1 MIYLAGTDFSHL
13 TDDEILN
20 GIKALNIPDYIR
32 TKSYGVDVRE
42 TLAQMTEMLMQLA
55 YNQGMSPQQAQEF
68 VYEINNKIDK
78 GEVTMSDL
86 SQEIKEAFTGGAV
99 AVVGVDAV
107 GTENVKDGAIALEKL
122 SENLRAEVEGEIHA
136 IQNLVRNGNFA
147 NTENWETSTGVAISG
162 GVATLT
168 ANGSTQFLTQNELW
182 EANLNTG
189 HDIFISFEILENT
202 LVGNGAF
209 GFNGLGV
216 DDFSSGENING
227 SVGTHTLVQKVRSG
241 TGKDNRISFWLS
253 GGYTSGRV
261 KIANVVVVDL
271 TKTFGNNQPNSS
283 YIENLLKE
291 NGGYFAN
298 LSSSDILKNEFVKS
312 SHNLGTSVII
322 KPQLTLGRVTL
333 TDGTIWDMD
342 GNKAYFG
349 TTNKIKIPYGTKRI
363 RHNFMPYFPSDGTA
377 GYAMYDASG
386 AFLYGGKSTNIE
398 LNGQERYFS
407 VTGYDLTKRH
417 DALYKIQFI
426 FDEEVKSLKNKKINF
441 IGDSITWG
449 TNPDSAD
456 VNTTT
461 SDTTRLKPFSETVYE
476 LTGALTT
483 NYGWGGRTLAVDRE
497 DGSLGVINL
506 IDLPESIDFDAD
518 IVFILIGINDLHT
531 TRELGAFGDTTASTF
546 YGALDILCKKISTN
560 WRVSEGKQ
568 VAISTYFD
576 YDREPNWS
584 AWMDAIRTVCKQY
597 AIPVADLM
605 YEARINPKTD
615 DGELFAY
622 RADGL
627 KDPHPKQAGYDAM
640 GRYYANW
647 LKSHFEI

>member
-1 MIYLAGTDFSHL
+1 MAGTDFSHL

-99 AVVGVDAV
+99 AVVGVGAV

-122 SENLRAEVEGEIHA
+122 SGNLRAEVEGEIYA
-136 IQNLVRNGNFA
+136 IQNLVKNGNFA
-147 NTENWETSTGVAISG
+147 TSDNWSISTGVAISD
-162 GVATLT
+162 GVATMT
-168 ANGSTQFLTQNELW
+168 ANGSTQYLNQSDLW
-182 EANLNTG
+182 TANTNTS
-189 HDIFISFEILENT
+189 HDIFISFEVLENT
-202 LVGNGAF
+202 LVGSGAF
-209 GFNGLGV
+209 GFNNVGV
-216 DDFSSGENING
+216 DDFSNGRNIEA
-227 SVGTHTLVQKVRSG
+227 SVGTHTVIQKVRNG
-241 TGKDNRISFWLS
+241 AGKDNRISFWLNS
-253 GGYTSGRV
+253 GYTSGSI
-261 KIANVVVVDL
+261 KIKNVVAIDL
-271 TKTFGNNQPNSS
+271 TETFGNNQPNTS
-283 YIENLLKE
+283 YLEDLLKE

-298 LSSSDILKNEFVKS
+298 LGSSDVVKYEFVNS
-312 SHNLGTSVII
+312 SRDLGISVIVE
-322 KPQLTLGRVTL
+322 PELTLGRVTM
-333 TDGTIWDMD
+333 TDGKIWDMA
-342 GNKAYFG
+342 NNRNYMG
-349 TTNKIKIPYGTKRI
+349 TTNKIEIPYGTKRI
-363 RHNFMPYFPSDGTA
+363 RHNFMPYFPSDGNP
-377 GYAMYDASG
+377 GYALYDDSG
-386 AFLYGGKSTNIE
+386 AFLYGDKGTNIE
-398 LNGQERYFS
+398 LNGRERYFS
-407 VTGYDLTKRH
+407 VVSYDYYQRH

-426 FDEEVKSLKNKKINF
+426 FDDKVKSLANKKINF
-441 IGDSITWG
+441 VGDSITWG
-449 TNPDSAD
+449 TNPDSMD
-456 VNTTT
+456 VNTDT
-461 SDTTRLKPFSETVYE
+461 SDNTRLKPFSETVCE

-506 IDLPESIDFDAD
+506 IDFKDRIDFDAD

-531 TRELGAFGDTTASTF
+531 TRELGTFGDTTADTF

-560 WRVSEGKQ
+560 WRISEGKQ

-576 YDREPNWS
+576 YDRESNWA

-605 YEARINPKTD
+605 YEGRINPKID

-622 RADGL
+622 RADGM
-627 KDPHPKQAGYDAM
+627 KDPHPKQAGYDVM

>member
-1 MIYLAGTDFSHL
+1 MAGTDFSHL
-13 TDDEILN
+13 TDDELIN

-32 TKSYGVDVRE
+32 TKTYGVDVRE

-55 YNQGMSPQQAQEF
+55 YNQGMTPQQAQDW
-68 VYEINNKIDK
+68 VSQLNNKIVK
-78 GEVTMSDL
+78 GQVTMSDL
-86 SQEIKEAFTGGAV
+86 TQEVKEALTGGAV
-99 AVVGVDAV
+99 AVVGENAV
-107 GTENVKDGAIALEKL
+107 GAENVKDGAITIEKL
-122 SENLRAEVEGEIHA
+122 SVSFKNDIENEIYA
-136 IQNLVRNGNFA
+136 IKNLVKNGNFA
-147 NTENWETSTGVAISG
+147 NSSNWTSSTGVAIAN
-162 GVATLT
+162 GVATMT
-168 ANGSTQFLTQNELW
+168 ANGSTQYLNQNDLW
-182 EANLNTG
+182 EANFNTG

-209 GFNGLGV
+209 GFNNLGA
-216 DDFSSGENING
+216 DDFSKGENIDT
-227 SVGTHTLVQKVRSG
+227 SVGTHTLIQKVRSDV
-241 TGKDNRISFWLS
+241 GKDSRISFWLNS
-253 GGYTSGRV
+253 GFTSGSLTI
-261 KIANVVVVDL
+261 KNVVVIDL
-271 TKTFGNNQPNSS
+271 TETFGNNQPNLS
-283 YIENLLKE
+283 YLENLIE
-291 NGGYFAN
+291 VIGGHFTS
-298 LSSSDILKNEFVKS
+298 LSSSDVLKNEFVKS
-312 SHNLGTSVII
+312 SYDLGASVIVKPNVTFGRITETNGRIWDFNGNKKYLGTT
-322 KPQLTLGRVTL
+322 K
-333 TDGTIWDMD
+333 
-342 GNKAYFG
+342 
-349 TTNKIKIPYGTKRI
+349 KIKIPRGTKRL
-363 RHNFMPYFPSDGTA
+363 RHNFIPYLPSDGTA
-377 GYAMYDASG
+377 GYAMYDYLG
-386 AFLYGGKSTNIE
+386 NFLYGGKGTNIE
-398 LNGQERYFS
+398 LTGQEAYFS
-407 VTGYDLTKRH
+407 VTGYDFTQRH

-426 FDEEVKSLKNKKINF
+426 FDEEVKSLANKKINF

-461 SDTTRLKPFSETVYE
+461 SDTTRLKPFSETVSE

-483 NYGWGGRTLAVDRE
+483 NYGWGGRTLAVDRS

-506 IDLPESIDFDAD
+506 IDLEDRIDFDAD

-531 TRELGAFGDTTASTF
+531 TRELGTFGDTTASTF

-568 VAISTYFD
+568 VALSTYFD

-622 RADGL
+622 RADGM
-627 KDPHPKQAGYDAM
+627 KDPHPKQAGYDVM